1 MTQHFEGK
9 VRTSSRR
16 LLLYGRV
23 ALLTLWGAEWTV
35 GCMRKLGGVLLGAVL
50 MVSMAGCSTTY
61 YRTMEMFGKEK
72 RDILKS
78 RVKDARDAQQKTAE
92 QFKDALTRLREMY
105 GSSGTDLEKM
115 YDRLKSEY
123 DSAETRATSVHD
135 RIAKME
141 TVARDLFKEWDK
153 EIGEISSASLKE
165 DSRRKLRDT
174 QGKFDQ
180 LDSSMKRAEASLDP
194 VLKQFRDQTL
204 YLKHNLNAQ
213 ALGTLKNEAADIERE
228 VSRLIEDMNVSIKQ
242 ADSFIQ
248 GLKE

>member
-1 MTQHFEGK
+1 
-9 VRTSSRR
+9 
-16 LLLYGRV
+16 
-23 ALLTLWGAEWTV
+23 
-35 GCMRKLGGVLLGAVL
+35 

-174 QGKFDQ
+174 QAKFDQ

-194 VLKQFRDQTL
+194 VLRQFRDQTL